1 MPKGAHM
8 TSHTRSAYRRT
19 KLAALG
25 VASAALIVTVA
36 TEPGSAEAPPTPF
49 NNGTGQA
56 TALGY
61 KVNPINGNLS
71 FGITA
76 GEAIAGHQN
85 TAATGQSRAINLGVI
100 GTTLAAE
107 GCDGGDPT
115 LAEED
120 QPHPVI
126 ARSGEDGAEEGIKE
140 TEEPGGIEK
149 FARAT
154 TAPFAEAITT
164 IAPIGDPA
172 AVYIDGGRTITHSGI
187 INGNVRE
194 ALARTE
200 LGTVTLGGGAVVLQG
215 LTWEAIHRSGADT
228 KAVGTFTIGSVTIG
242 GVPQVLP
249 GDEFE
254 QAAALNDAL
263 KPLGF
268 TLTPPRTRTEQGI
281 QFVDPLKIGVVPSSE
296 RDAVLGGIVGGAQPV
311 RAGLTEALLAADCGF
326 ASPITI
332 ADIVLGSFTGA
343 GAITLELGGVQATT
357 ADFKQFQFGLLPAL
371 PSLPPVGSLSPS
383 VLSGAQPNLGATPA
397 AAPPAAGATS
407 TPGSSE
413 KVQTKPIADFAG
425 ERGGLMAM
433 VGGGGLL
440 LLLATAEADRRKM
453 QHALREIP
461 LEA

>member
-1 MPKGAHM
+1 MPKGARM
-8 TSHTRSAYRRT
+8 TTTRSTYRRT
-19 KLAALG
+19 KLTAVAVAAAAL
-25 VASAALIVTVA
+25 VVTVA
-36 TEPGSAEAPPTPF
+36 TEPGSAESPPITF
-49 NNGTGQA
+49 NSGTGQA
-56 TALGY
+56 TAIGY

-76 GEAIAGHQN
+76 GEAISGHQN
-85 TAATGQSRAINLGVI
+85 TAATGQSRAINMGVI
-100 GTTLAAE
+100 GVTLAAE

-126 ARSGEDGAEEGIKE
+126 ARSGEDGAEEGFRE
-140 TEEPGGIEK
+140 TEKPGGIEK

-164 IAPIGDPA
+164 LAPIGDKA

-187 INGNVRE
+187 INGNTRE

-200 LGTVTLGGGAVVLQG
+200 LGTVTIGGGAIVLQG
-215 LTWEAIHRSGADT
+215 LAWEAIHRTGAVNES
-228 KAVGTFTIGSVTIG
+228 VGTFTIGSVSIG
-242 GVPQVLP
+242 GTPQVLP
-249 GDEFE
+249 GDEFQ
-254 QAAALNDAL
+254 QAAALNDLL

-268 TLTPPRTRTEQGI
+268 TVTPPSTRNEQGI
-281 QFVDPLKIGVVPSSE
+281 QFVDPLKIGIVPSTE
-296 RDAVLGGIVGGAQPV
+296 RDTVVGGVVGGAQPV

-371 PSLPPVGSLSPS
+371 PSLPPIGGLGPA
-383 VLSGAQPNLGATPA
+383 VLSGGSQPNLGATPA
-397 AAPPAAGATS
+397 AASPAAGTAGTGG
-407 TPGSSE
+407 TTE
-413 KVQTKPIADFAG
+413 TVKAKPIADFAG
-425 ERGGLMAM
+425 ERGGLMALI
-433 VGGGGLL
+433 GGGGLL
-440 LLLATAEADRRKM
+440 LLLGTAEADRRKM
-453 QHALREIP
+453 QQALREIP